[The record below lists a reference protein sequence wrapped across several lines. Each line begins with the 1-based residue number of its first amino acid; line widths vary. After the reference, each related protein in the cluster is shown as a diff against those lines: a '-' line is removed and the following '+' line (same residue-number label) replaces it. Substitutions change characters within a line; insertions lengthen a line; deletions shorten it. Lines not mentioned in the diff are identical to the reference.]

1 MKKIVT
7 AAALLIGFCAHAQDN
22 QPLEVQFDDAG
33 CPNGVKSLDE
43 SCGNGPDPMDAACRS
58 NGAVVR
64 WGPGDRIE
72 SIQKKPESDG
82 NLHNCQHVQEFY
94 QCVVQG
100 NVDVE
105 VHYNVLAENCQP
117 YDPFIRIR

>member
-7 AAALLIGFCAHAQDN
+7 ATALLVSFCAHAQNN
-22 QPLEVQFDDAG
+22 QPLEVEFDESG
-33 CPNGVKSLDE
+33 CPTGVYSNDD
-43 SCGNGPDPMDAACRS
+43 SCGNGQDAKDEACRS

-64 WGPGDRIE
+64 WIPGDRIE
-72 SIQKKPESDG
+72 AIEKKETSAGD
-82 NLHNCQHVQEFY
+82 LHNCRLAGSEY

-100 NVDVE
+100 NVDDE
-105 VHYNVLAENCQP
+105 VYYNVIAVGGCA